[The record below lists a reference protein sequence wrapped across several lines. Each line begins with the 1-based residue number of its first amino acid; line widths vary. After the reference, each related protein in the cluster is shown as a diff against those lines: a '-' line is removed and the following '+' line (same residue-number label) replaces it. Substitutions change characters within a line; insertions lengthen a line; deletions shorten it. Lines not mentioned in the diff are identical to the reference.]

1 MEFRLVQ
8 GACQN
13 NIKRK
18 KHTQKSLNRTKKK
31 ESTFFVKKGELVSIA
46 HVACTLTM
54 LKLSLLLLHT
64 VVLLKFLFTNRHC
77 ACETGKLFMTGHHS
91 H

>member
-8 GACQN
+8 EACQYN
-13 NIKRK
+13 K
-18 KHTQKSLNRTKKK
+18 KNAQKSLNGTKKK
-31 ESTFFVKKGELVSIA
+31 RAHFSWKKGELVSIA

-64 VVLLKFLFTNRHC
+64 VVLLKFLFTNRHW
-77 ACETGKLFMTGHHS
+77 AGETGKLFMTGHHS